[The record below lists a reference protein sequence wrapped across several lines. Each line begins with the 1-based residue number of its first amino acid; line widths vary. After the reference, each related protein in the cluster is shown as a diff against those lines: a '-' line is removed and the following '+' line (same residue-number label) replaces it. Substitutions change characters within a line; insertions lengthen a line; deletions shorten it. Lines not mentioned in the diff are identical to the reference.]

1 VGNLKS
7 RIRKIERMA
16 DNCADTLVLPTG
28 EVVRVGEG
36 ERLDA
41 LLAAIDGEE
50 HWLLPHLMA
59 MDPAEEELANLVQ
72 AIEGG
77 EDEG

>member
-1 VGNLKS
+1 MGNLRS
-7 RIRKIERMA
+7 RIRRAERMA
-16 DNCADTLVLPTG
+16 DDCADTLILPDGT
-28 EVVRVGEG
+28 EVRCAEG
-36 ERLDA
+36 DRLDA

-59 MDPAEEELANLVQ
+59 MDPGEEELANLVQ